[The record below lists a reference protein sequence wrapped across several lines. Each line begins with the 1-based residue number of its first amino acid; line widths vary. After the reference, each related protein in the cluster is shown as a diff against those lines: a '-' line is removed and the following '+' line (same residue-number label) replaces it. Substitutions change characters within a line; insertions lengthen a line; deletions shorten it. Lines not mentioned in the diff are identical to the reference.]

1 MGALRGARAALALLL
16 AAALGPGP
24 ARPHPQ
30 CLDFKPP
37 FRPPRGLAFCRR
49 YADFGCC
56 DPRRDRAL
64 LQRFYR
70 LSARLDGPT
79 YAACAGHLQD
89 LLCQVRR
96 RGTVWH
102 GTARRGT
109 ARLPHGAA
117 AAPGAPA
124 AQRGG
129 GGIQPLHRALVT
141 QGALAQAWALQPP
154 HGALAQARVHPAMQG
169 CIKPRCGC
177 RGPGTGALVRGGAPV
192 QAQVLWTSQGCV
204 SQDVGTPARERLH
217 PPVQGR
223 ISTGTGALRNP
234 GVREP
239 WQQCPAQTG
248 VRGPPHG
255 CTSRGLSACCDPGTG
270 AVAHARLHQG

>member
-129 GGIQPLHRALVT
+129 GGFSPCTVLWSRRVLWPRRGRFSPLTALWPRRGCIQPCRAASSPGV
-141 QGALAQAWALQPP
+141 GAA
-154 HGALAQARVHPAMQG
+154 AQARVRWSGGVH
-169 CIKPRCGC
+169 RS
-177 RGPGTGALVRGGAPV
+177 RHRYFGPHRAA
-192 QAQVLWTSQGCV
+192 
-204 SQDVGTPARERLH
+204 
-217 PPVQGR
+217 
-223 ISTGTGALRNP
+223 
-234 GVREP
+234 
-239 WQQCPAQTG
+239 
-248 VRGPPHG
+248 
-255 CTSRGLSACCDPGTG
+255 
-270 AVAHARLHQG
+270 

>member
-129 GGIQPLHRALVT
+129 GGDSAPAPCFGHAGCSGPGVGASAPSRRFGPGAGASSHAGLH
-141 QGALAQAWALQPP
+141 QAQVWVPRP
-154 HGALAQARVHPAMQG
+154 RHGCVGPGG
-169 CIKPRCGC
+169 CT
-177 RGPGTGALVRGGAPV
+177 GPGTGTLDLTGLREPGRGHASP
-192 QAQVLWTSQGCV
+192 
-204 SQDVGTPARERLH
+204 GTPASTRAGPHQHRH
-217 PPVQGR
+217 GCFAQPRGARAVAAVPCPDGG
-223 ISTGTGALRNP
+223 TGTTPR
-234 GVREP
+234 VHQP
-239 WQQCPAQTG
+239 WP
-248 VRGPPHG
+248 
-255 CTSRGLSACCDPGTG
+255 
-270 AVAHARLHQG
+270 